1 MLGEVIVDH
10 QHIFTLLHKVFAHG
24 AAAVRRDV
32 LQGGKL
38 RSGGGNNDGI
48 VHRAAGGKGFH
59 HLGHGRALLPDGDI
73 DTDDAVALLVQDGI
87 QRDGGLAGLAV
98 TDDELTLAAAN
109 GDHAVDGLDTGLK
122 RHGNGLTLDDAGRGA
137 FHRGIAGGF
146 HRAFAIDGRTEG
158 IDDTADE
165 GFAHRDRHNTAGA
178 ADGIAFL
185 DAAVIAQN
193 DDSDGIFL

>member
-122 RHGNGLTLDDAGRGA
+122 RHGNGLTLDDTGCRT
-137 FHRGIAGGF
+137 FHRSVANSLDGTL
-146 HRAFAIDGRTEG
+146 AIDGRTES
-158 IDDTADE
+158 IDDTTDE
-165 GFAHRDRHNTAGA
+165 RFAHRNRDNTAGT
-178 ADGIAFL
+178 ADSITLL
-185 DAAVIAQN
+185 DTGVIAQN
-193 DDSDGIFL
+193 NDGDGILL